1 MASGRTEQMK
11 IRYDEK
17 GKFFTDV
24 ISKNPV
30 SVTVQTLTHRIHGK
44 MHVRPDERVKDELN
58 RNNKFLAVTNAVVY
72 AANGDELYR
81 SGFIAVN
88 INQVVWVL
96 PDDDSN
102 G

>member
-1 MASGRTEQMK
+1 MK

-30 SVTVQTLTHRIHGK
+30 PITVQSLTHRIHGQ

-58 RNNKFLAVTNAVVY
+58 RNNN
-72 AANGDELYR
+72 
-81 SGFIAVN
+81 FIALTDAVIYSGN
-88 INQVVWVL
+88 GEELFRSNFIALNVSQIVWVL
-96 PDDDSN
+96 PDDDAVDKSE
-102 G
+102 GK